1 MKLNKAAFE
10 KVEAQAGEIAQ
21 ALIKATMNGNALS
34 AQLLIR
40 LAEAGMDVESL
51 GLGISLAE
59 RLGLEPQVSA
69 EMADHEAEKNE
80 GQQAGC
86 VAPDSSDRA

>member
-51 GLGISLAE
+51 GL
-59 RLGLEPQVSA
+59 EPQVSA